1 MTKYEKFVKE
11 IYPTAEVIYC
21 TPVRSGWNDIRLYR
35 VYQSSYAN
43 TEVGFIR
50 EIGVGHSE
58 QWAWYM
64 AVKTI
69 QKEMLR
75 KLES

>member
-1 MTKYEKFVKE
+1 MTKYEKFVKD
-11 IYPTAEVIYC
+11 IYPTAEILYC
-21 TPVRSGWNDIRLYR
+21 SPCRSGWNGIRLYR
-35 VYQSSYAN
+35 VYQSHAN
-43 TEVGFIR
+43 EVGFIN